1 MFYIIATKWEEYLR
15 GHLNAEDNNSSS
27 PPPLNSVL
35 FEQQRSLLMVLYVRI
50 YTPDMYS
57 VFSSFVIRSIYI
69 SVQMCIHWHYRFLL

>member
-35 FEQQRSLLMVLYVRI
+35 FEQQSLLMVLYVRI

-57 VFSSFVIRSIYI
+57 VFSSFVIH
-69 SVQMCIHWHYRFLL
+69 VQMCIHR